1 MDLGRNITH
10 ECLMIQSVSQSVSQ
24 SVFYHILNVVSND
37 VFKENV

>member
-10 ECLMIQSVSQSVSQ
+10 ECLMIQSVSQ